1 MGATGATAASPVSS
15 RPRLLAGSLLGGAA
29 YRAGARVL
37 GAIPAGLRRA
47 AATPGGTAWFWLSAA
62 QRRAALDN
70 YAAVLGLDRSDPR
83 VRQVAKRAFQN
94 YGRMLQDFLLLGD
107 LSPDDVNRLVSAEG
121 LEHLDSA
128 LAAGRGLILALP
140 HMGSW
145 DMAAAFASVRGYPIS
160 AVAERFPG
168 SLDDAVVGTRR
179 RLGMDV
185 IPLGRSAVRSIIAA
199 LAANRVVALLCDLE
213 QGPGVQVRFFG
224 RRAIVPGGPAAF
236 AMKTGAAL
244 VPTFVYGVGGG
255 KYHGHVHEPLTW
267 SPSDTKESLTQR
279 VIDRFEQF
287 IKERPDQWYAFR
299 PMFS

>member
-1 MGATGATAASPVSS
+1 
-15 RPRLLAGSLLGGAA
+15 
-29 YRAGARVL
+29 
-37 GAIPAGLRRA
+37 
-47 AATPGGTAWFWLSAA
+47 
-62 QRRAALDN
+62 
-70 YAAVLGLDRSDPR
+70 
-83 VRQVAKRAFQN
+83 
-94 YGRMLQDFLLLGD
+94 
-107 LSPDDVNRLVSAEG
+107 
-121 LEHLDSA
+121 
-128 LAAGRGLILALP
+128 
-140 HMGSW
+140 
-145 DMAAAFASVRGYPIS
+145 
-160 AVAERFPG
+160 
-168 SLDDAVVGTRR
+168 AVVGTRR
-179 RLGMDV
+179 RLGMEV

-255 KYHGHVHEPLTW
+255 KYHGYVHEPLTW

-299 PMFS
+299 PMFSYLWRYRLSRAFTALQYRAFKAIQSIVQHLPRPWAYAL